1 MQDRFKI
8 INTLILGVAIV
19 LAAQY
24 LGNGIRFKNHSES
37 TIEVTGLG
45 SKDFD
50 SDLIIWRGGFSKQ
63 AFEIKEAYALLS
75 EDRKTIENYLSKKG
89 IKPEEVVFESVDIQP
104 EYEYTYDERGRS
116 HSEFK
121 GYKLTQGIII
131 EASNASGDERLNL
144 IENISRDVTELIN
157 DGIEFYSGS
166 PQYYFTKLEDLKIE
180 MMAAATANGKE
191 RANQIADNSGGSLGD
206 LKEARMGVF
215 QIVGRNA
222 NEEYSW
228 GGTLNT
234 SSRQKTAQITVK
246 LKFLI
251 D

>member
-1 MQDRFKI
+1 
-8 INTLILGVAIV
+8 V

-24 LGNGIRFKNHSES
+24 LGNGIRYKNQAES

-45 SKDFD
+45 NKDFD
-50 SDLIIWRGGFSKQ
+50 SDLIIWNGSFSKN
-63 AFEIKEAYALLS
+63 AFDIKDAYASLS
-75 EDRKTIENYLSKKG
+75 EDRKTIERYFSEKG
-89 IKPEEVVFESVDIQP
+89 IKPSEIVFQSVDIQP

-121 GYKLTQGIII
+121 GYKLTQGIKI
-131 EASNASGDERLNL
+131 EATSSASDDRLSL
-144 IENISRDVTELIN
+144 VENISRDVTELIN
-157 DGIEFYSGS
+157 EGIELYSGS
-166 PQYYFTKLEDLKIE
+166 PQYYYTKLEDLKIE

-191 RANQIADNSGGSLGD
+191 RAQQIADNSGGSLGD